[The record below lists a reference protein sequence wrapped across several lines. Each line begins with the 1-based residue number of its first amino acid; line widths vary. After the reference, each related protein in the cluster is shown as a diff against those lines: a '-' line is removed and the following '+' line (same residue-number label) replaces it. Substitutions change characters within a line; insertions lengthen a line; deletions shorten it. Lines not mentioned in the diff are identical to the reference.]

1 MTNTFTILAVCT
13 GNICRSPAMERL
25 LAEAFSAEPQVRVIS
40 AGTHAH
46 DGEDMQ
52 SPMKRRVADYGAE
65 VENFTAEQLTA
76 QMIAEADLIL
86 AATRVHVAD
95 MVAEAPEAAQ
105 RIFTLPEFGRLLRS
119 LEPAAVREAAGAEA
133 SCAEKLSALL
143 PLVDR
148 AREQAT
154 ADSEDEIVDPFMLP
168 ESVYDESF
176 RQIREPVEELS
187 RVLELKS

>member
-1 MTNTFTILAVCT
+1 MTQTFTVLAVCT
-13 GNICRSPAMERL
+13 GNICRSPAMDRL
-25 LAEAFSAEPQVRVIS
+25 LSDVFSAEPQIRVIS

-52 SPMKRRVADYGAE
+52 PPMKKRVAEYGAE
-65 VENFTAEQLTA
+65 VENFTAEQLSAT
-76 QMIAEADLIL
+76 MIEDADLIL
-86 AATRVHVAD
+86 AATRVHVED
-95 MVAEAPEAAQ
+95 MVVEVPEAAQ

-119 LEPAAVREAAGAEA
+119 IEPTALRDATGADA
-133 SCAEKLSALL
+133 SVIQKLSALV

-148 AREQAT
+148 ARERAT

-176 RQIREPVEELS
+176 RQIREPVEELA
-187 RVLELKS
+187 RALELKS